1 MRARPDGVYATRR
14 APAMRA
20 ENFIRSF
27 LAKKYTSKKKYAQ
40 DGTWEHE
47 EIILKP
53 LNPEYSDI
61 VIPNAEDEEFV
72 VVAEVVGQCDICQ
85 QQ

>member
-1 MRARPDGVYATRR
+1 MKKLMQHSSIADPDTGGNYTV
-14 APAMRA
+14 
-20 ENFIRSF
+20 
-27 LAKKYTSKKKYAQ
+27 KKYTSKKKYAQ

-61 VIPNAEDEEFV
+61 VIPNAEDEEFM
-72 VVAEVVGQCDICQ
+72 VVAEVVGSITVNGKSPMWV
-85 QQ
+85 